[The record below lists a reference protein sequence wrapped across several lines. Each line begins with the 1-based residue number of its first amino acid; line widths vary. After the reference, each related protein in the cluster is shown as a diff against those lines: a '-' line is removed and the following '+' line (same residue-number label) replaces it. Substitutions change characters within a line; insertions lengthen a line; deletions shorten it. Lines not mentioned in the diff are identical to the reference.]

1 MAAHRT
7 VTCTINHQGN
17 KRKLKY
23 IKVISKCKIIYNNKI
38 NVKKILAPSSPQ
50 LKFSIMFLKHL
61 KIFSVML
68 NIFKN
73 VEIFLK
79 H

>member
-1 MAAHRT
+1 
-7 VTCTINHQGN
+7 
-17 KRKLKY
+17 
-23 IKVISKCKIIYNNKI
+23 
-38 NVKKILAPSSPQ
+38 
-50 LKFSIMFLKHL
+50 MFLKHL

-79 H
+79 HWNFFRNGKESIQKVVW